1 MFPSELLNSL
11 KILNQLSS
19 IAWGPYKSKLHY
31 IVMAG
36 VHLNLEFSGGCE
48 FLVGNQKEH
57 KVTVP
62 CDGDSVTVFELI
74 RYVKEV
80 MLKDCNRSDL
90 LVEGGTVRPGVL
102 VLVNECDWEL
112 LGCEKAELHNGD
124 VVTFLSTLHG
134 G

>member
-1 MFPSELLNSL
+1 MGKVNLT
-11 KILNQLSS
+11 
-19 IAWGPYKSKLHY
+19 
-31 IVMAG
+31 
-36 VHLNLEFSGGCE
+36 LEFSGGCE

-57 KVTVP
+57 KVLVP
-62 CDGDSVTVFELI
+62 CDEDTLTVLELI

-80 MLKDCNRSDL
+80 MLKDCTRSDM
-90 LVEGGTVRPGVL
+90 LVDGGTVTPGVL

>member
-1 MFPSELLNSL
+1 MTLPGITGVCVADSNGLALSSRGSL
-11 KILNQLSS
+11 KADAAPVGSQLLTLCSQIEPSS
-19 IAWGPYKSKLHY
+19 PVPPQVTLLGDH
-31 IVMAG
+31 G
-36 VHLNLEFSGGCE
+36 
-48 FLVGNQKEH
+48 

-112 LGCEKAELHNGD
+112 LGCPKKYD
-124 VVTFLSTLHG
+124 
-134 G
+134 